1 MRDAFMRALI
11 EQESGG
17 DPNAQNAR
25 TGAFGIGQIMPEN
38 WSSWAGAHIGDP
50 NAPQTPENQ
59 QRVVQGKLGEYFN
72 KYQDPRL
79 VAAAWYAGPGYADS
93 MVEGKPLFDPNAK
106 QGNGDEPSVN
116 EYISQVVGRMPPS
129 GIAGAGAVNSN
140 AAMRNPNATMPSRP
154 IVAGGTDINA
164 AFQQFLGEYN
174 KPKQFDQS
182 MLSQMEEAMKPTNH
196 RKQAMDAFL
205 ESMIGM
211 AKAGAKLDHPEAL
224 KEVMGSMQYMNQM
237 NMGYAEQTEKEEQQQ
252 KRMKIGMSALQKYG
266 QPGADKS
273 AYGTLFQMAT
283 GQRMFEDPDRLSPKD
298 LLSVT
303 TQVASANRANAYYD
317 MATQRMANDERRMQL
332 AERKQ
337 VELEKAGTQKQQPT
351 LDDRVK
357 FFKYLEAKAASY
369 PEKDPRREQY
379 LKSGGFQQDVRLAQ
393 QMGIDPSEVA
403 LLFGGTLKPRA

>member
-25 TGAFGIGQIMPEN
+25 TGAFGLGQIMPEN
-38 WSSWAGAHIGDP
+38 WSSWAGTHIGDP

-93 MVEGKPLFDPNAK
+93 MLEGKPLFDPNAK

-116 EYISQVVGRMPPS
+116 EYVSQVIGRMQPA

-140 AAMRNPNATMPSRP
+140 AAFRNSTPQMPQQMVGSG
-154 IVAGGTDINA
+154 VNINS
-164 AFQQFLGEYN
+164 AFQQFLDAYN
-174 KPKQFDQS
+174 KPKEFDQS
-182 MLSQMEEAMKPTNH
+182 MVTQMEEAMKPTNH

-211 AKAGAKLDHPEAL
+211 AKTGAKLDHPEAL
-224 KEVMGSMQYMNQM
+224 KEVMGSMQFMNQM
-237 NMGYAEQTEKEEQQQ
+237 NMGYAEQMEKEEQQQ
-252 KRMKIGMSALQKYG
+252 KRMKIGMAALGKYG
-266 QPGADKS
+266 QSGADKS
-273 AYGTLFQMAT
+273 AYGTIFQMAT
-283 GQRMFEDPDRLSPKD
+283 GQKVAEDPDRLSPKD
-298 LLSVT
+298 LLSAT
-303 TQVASANRANAYYD
+303 INIASANRANAYYD

-337 VELEKAGTQKQQPT
+337 VELEKAGAQKQQPT

-357 FFKYLEAKAASY
+357 FFKYLETKAASY
-369 PEKDPRREQY
+369 HEKDPRREQY

>member
-11 EQESGG
+11 AQESGG

-59 QRVVQGKLGEYFN
+59 QRVVHGKLGEYFN

-93 MVEGKPLFDPNAK
+93 MLEGKPLFDPNAK

-116 EYISQVVGRMPPS
+116 EYVSQVIGRMQPA
-129 GIAGAGAVNSN
+129 GIAGAGAVNTN
-140 AAMRNPNATMPSRP
+140 AAFRNSTPQMPQQM
-154 IVAGGTDINA
+154 IGGGVNINS
-164 AFQQFLGEYN
+164 AFQQFLDAYN
-174 KPKQFDQS
+174 KPKEFDQS
-182 MLSQMEEAMKPTNH
+182 MVTQMEEAMKPTNH

-224 KEVMGSMQYMNQM
+224 KEVMGSMQFMNQM
-237 NMGYAEQTEKEEQQQ
+237 NMGYAEQMEKEEQQQ
-252 KRMKIGMSALQKYG
+252 KRMKIGMAALGKYG
-266 QPGADKS
+266 QSGADKS
-273 AYGTLFQMAT
+273 AYGTMFQMAT
-283 GQRMFEDPDRLSPKD
+283 GQKIAEDPDRLSPKD
-298 LLSVT
+298 LLSAT
-303 TQVASANRANAYYD
+303 INIASANRANAYYD
-317 MATQRMANDERRMQL
+317 MATQRMANDEARL
-332 AERKQ
+332 KIAEQKALRD
-337 VELEKAGTQKQQPT
+337 EKLGALKQQPT
-351 LDDRVK
+351 LDDRAK
-357 FFKYLEAKAASY
+357 FFKYLEAKAATF
-369 PEKDPRREQY
+369 PDKTPQREQY

-403 LLFGGTLKPRA
+403 LMFGGTLKPRA